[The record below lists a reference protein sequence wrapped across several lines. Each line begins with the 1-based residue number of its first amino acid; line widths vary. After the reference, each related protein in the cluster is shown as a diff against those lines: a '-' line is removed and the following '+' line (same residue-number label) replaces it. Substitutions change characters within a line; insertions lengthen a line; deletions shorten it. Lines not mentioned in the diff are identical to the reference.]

1 LLRIVWY
8 NNSLKANSYYILTKG
23 ERNEDMDKTLKIA
36 KEFTYDKIGGYRKG
50 NPFTIAFVYP
60 QSGEACIVKGGLND
74 VQKYV
79 KENYPIAIINYQFF
93 HKGQHRGYHSING
106 EKEGYYI
113 SFKKSAPSYR
123 QQEYN
128 SGFGYS
134 AKQGH
139 RCQVTV
145 RHYENESGFK
155 KELRRLPR
163 CWMKELNP
171 YVGA

>member
-1 LLRIVWY
+1 
-8 NNSLKANSYYILTKG
+8 
-23 ERNEDMDKTLKIA
+23 MDKTLKIA
-36 KEFTYDKIGGYRKG
+36 KEFPYNKLGSYREA

-60 QSGEACIVKGGLND
+60 QSGEACVVKGGLND

-79 KENYPIAIINYQFF
+79 EANYPIAIINYQFF
-93 HKGQHRGYHSING
+93 HKGKHRGYYRFNG
-106 EKEGYYI
+106 EKDGCHI

-128 SGFGYS
+128 GGFGYS

-145 RHYENESGFK
+145 TCYEKGCKKEGKGFK

-163 CWMKELNP
+163 CWMKELDP